1 MSQIPKII
9 HYCWFGQ
16 KPYSKIQKLCISSW
30 QAKLPDYEFKLWN
43 EDNVDMSH
51 PFIAHAYKH
60 KKWAFVSDYV
70 RLQKLFEYGG
80 IYLDTDMY
88 VTRSL
93 NPFLEDGCF
102 LGAEDSTL
110 VNAAIIGSNKH
121 NAYIKTCL
129 EYYETKDLSEKHLN
143 LAIPRVLTRALIG
156 KDGFYELFTE
166 IKIINQ
172 VAVYP
177 PAYFYPMPYDI
188 NKAFDK
194 RFKRY
199 KKEET
204 YAIHLWDGSWV
215 DYSEFQLIRRGFYI
229 KALKKIIVN
238 PSQSLD
244 FKYIKKIISTFVNT
258 LFKR

>member
-1 MSQIPKII
+1 M
-9 HYCWFGQ
+9 
-16 KPYSKIQKLCISSW
+16 L
-30 QAKLPDYEFKLWN
+30 
-43 EDNVDMSH
+43 
-51 PFIAHAYKH
+51 
-60 KKWAFVSDYV
+60 
-70 RLQKLFEYGG
+70 
-80 IYLDTDMY
+80 
-88 VTRSL
+88 
-93 NPFLEDGCF
+93 
-102 LGAEDSTL
+102 
-110 VNAAIIGSNKH
+110 
-121 NAYIKTCL
+121 
-129 EYYETKDLSEKHLN
+129 
-143 LAIPRVLTRALIG
+143 
-156 KDGFYELFTE
+156 
-166 IKIINQ
+166 INQ
-172 VAVYP
+172 VVVYP